1 MTNRSCGTVS
11 GEIIPAIELDQ
22 KGGAYMKNRV
32 KKMWLLGVYLCLAF
46 CLPST
51 PIHAEKAFDK
61 TLSPY
66 FVVEGGGASA
76 DRFPLK
82 ETDVK
87 VTINGVISDIRVTQV
102 YANEGINPINARYVF
117 PASTRA
123 SVHGM
128 QMVIGEQVVTAK
140 IREREAAK
148 QEFQK
153 AKEEGKSASLLEQQ
167 RPNVFTMRVANILP
181 NDQVR
186 IELHYTELLVP
197 SEGTYEFVY
206 PTVVGPRY
214 SNQPEASAPEEDR
227 WVKSPYLR
235 QGSLPPTRFSISAT
249 LSMGLP
255 LEEVLCESHKV
266 TVKWA
271 SKSVAHVS
279 LEDRNEFGGNRDFIL
294 HYRLAGREIHGGLM
308 LYEGENENFF
318 LLMVQPP
325 GRVGPEEISPREY
338 VFVLDV
344 SGSMHGFPLDTAKT
358 LVRDLIS
365 HLRPTD
371 RFNVI
376 LFAGGS
382 SIMAPFSVPATHEN
396 IQAALRVIEAQRGG
410 GGTELAAALNRA
422 LSIPRDEGFS
432 RTVLIVTDGLISAE
446 KETFALI
453 QENLGTTNFFSFGIG
468 GSVNRYLI
476 EGIAKAGL
484 GEPFV
489 VTGPEQ
495 APMAANRFR
504 EYVQSPLLTNM
515 KVAYRGFEAYDI
527 EPPGLP
533 DLFAQRPI
541 ILFGKYRG
549 GVGGRIEVSGKTA
562 TGRYLQTFEVSET
575 KPSEINSALR
585 YLWARSKIAR
595 LSDFGFDRDNPGTKE
610 EITSLGLTYSLLTQ
624 YTSFTAVLD
633 VIRNNEGKSRDV
645 SQPLPLPQH
654 VSDLA
659 VGGYQA
665 SPEPELILLFGLAL
679 LTSSVLLTRKMMKC
693 RGNLSPASPCTT
705 GCTGLRLSPQST
717 QGNRFLFVGRRFAGT
732 GTKSR
737 QSLSV
742 CSVNSARDKYLIL
755 LRVFRV
761 LCERCSIFWL
771 RLRCAVYKWRFVRAR
786 KGRWER

>member
-1 MTNRSCGTVS
+1 
-11 GEIIPAIELDQ
+11 
-22 KGGAYMKNRV
+22 MKNRV
-32 KKMWLLGVYLCLAF
+32 KRMWLFGVFLCLAF
-46 CLPST
+46 CVPSG
-51 PIHAEKAFDK
+51 PVHGEKAFDK

-66 FVVEGGGASA
+66 FVVEGGDASV

-82 ETDVK
+82 ETDVE
-87 VTINGVISDIRVTQV
+87 VTINGIIADIRVTQV
-102 YANEGINPINARYVF
+102 YANEGTRPIHARYVF

-128 QMVIGEQVVTAK
+128 QMVIGEQVVKAK

-181 NDQVR
+181 NDRVR

-214 SNQPEASAPEEDR
+214 SNQAEASAPEEDR

-235 QGSLPPTRFSISAT
+235 QGSPPPTRFNIGAT
-249 LSMGLP
+249 LSTGLP
-255 LEEVLCESHKV
+255 LEEVACGSHEVKV
-266 TVKWA
+266 DWE
-271 SKSVAHVS
+271 SKSVAHIS
-279 LEDRNEFGGNRDFIL
+279 LQDRNEFGGNRDFIL
-294 HYRLAGREIHGGLM
+294 RYRLAGREIHSGLM

-325 GRVGPEEISPREY
+325 GRVGPEEIPPREY
-338 VFVLDV
+338 IFVLDV
-344 SGSMHGFPLDTAKT
+344 SGSMNGFPLDTAKA

-371 RFNVI
+371 KFNVV

-382 SIMAPFSVPATHEN
+382 SVMAPFSVPATQEN
-396 IQAALRVIEAQRGG
+396 VRTALRLIEAQRGG

-422 LSIPRDEGFS
+422 LFVPRDEGFS

-446 KETFALI
+446 REVFSLI
-453 QENLGTTNFFSFGIG
+453 QENLNTTNFFSFGIG

-484 GEPFV
+484 GEPFI
-489 VTGPEQ
+489 VTVPEQ
-495 APMAANRFR
+495 ASMEAERFR
-504 EYVQSPLLTNM
+504 EYVQSPLLTNI
-515 KVAYRGFEAYDI
+515 KVAYKGFEAYDV
-527 EPPGLP
+527 EPPHLP

-541 ILFGKYRG
+541 TLFGKFRG
-549 GVGGRIEVSGKTA
+549 GPGGRIEVSAKTA
-562 TGRYLQTFEVSET
+562 TGRYSQTFEVSET

-585 YLWARSKIAR
+585 YLWARSRIAR
-595 LSDFGFDRDNPGTKE
+595 LSDFNFGRDNPEAKE
-610 EITSLGLTYSLLTQ
+610 EVTSLGLTYSLLTQ

-633 VIRNNEGKSRDV
+633 VIRNKAGKAKDV
-645 SQPLPLPQH
+645 NQPLPLPQH

-679 LTSSVLLTRKMMKC
+679 LTSSVLLTRKMLKC
-693 RGNLSPASPCTT
+693 RQANPMIISRPF
-705 GCTGLRLSPQST
+705 RLSSQST
-717 QGNRFLFVGRRFAGT
+717 QRKHFLFVREVPADKKVRIGKLRVFMEN
-732 GTKSR
+732 

-742 CSVNSARDKYLIL
+742 YFANSVRDKYLVL
-755 LRVFRV
+755 LRALRV
-761 LCERCSIFWL
+761 LCEKFSIFCL
-771 RLRCAVYKWRFVRAR
+771 HLRCAVYKRRFLSARERKEWRSR
-786 KGRWER
+786 